1 MATTHTFYFVRHGE
15 SILNTKGIRQG
26 REGALSEKGIAQAD
40 TAGAMLADKKISVM
54 IVSPYERTKQT
65 AEIINAHLHLPI
77 EYSELF
83 IERRNPS
90 EIIGKS
96 IDEPDVAHVINLMD
110 KSYHD
115 DNFRY
120 SDEENFAD
128 MKKRA
133 KKCLEFLETRK
144 EKNIVVVTHS
154 IFLKLL
160 ASYIMLGEKLTA
172 SEYNKLSFYNYSNN
186 AGITIASYTNGLFAP
201 KKEERWKLLE
211 WDIHPIKH
219 TFGIPEH

>member
-26 REGALSEKGIAQAD
+26 REGALSEKGIAQAS
-40 TAGAMLADKKISVM
+40 TAGEMLRNKKATVM
-54 IVSPYERTKQT
+54 IASPYERTIQT
-65 AEIINAHLHLPI
+65 ANTINTHLHIPI

-96 IDEPDVAHVINLMD
+96 IDEPEVAHVINLMD

-186 AGITIASYTNGLFAP
+186 AGITIASYTNGFFSP